1 MSSGGPQ
8 AALLI
13 APFGDLGL
21 PRLILGSFWALWG
34 WSGCSFGVFLGFSG
48 ALLVLS
54 GLLRSSFG
62 VFLGLFGAFLG
73 LFWVLRRSVWVPGYG
88 LGDHLG
94 PSWVY
99 PGTPQQFP
107 GAARSSQE
115 LLGGAFYFLGVS

>member
-1 MSSGGPQ
+1 MSPGGSPGTD
-8 AALLI
+8 LI

-34 WSGCSFGVFLGFSG
+34 WSGCSFGVFLGLSG

-62 VFLGLFGAFLG
+62 VFLGLSGALLG
-73 LFWVLRRSVWVPGYG
+73 LSGLFRRSVWVPGYG

-94 PSWVY
+94 RSWVS
-99 PGTPQQFP
+99 PGTPQVL
-107 GAARSSQE
+107 S
-115 LLGGAFYFLGVS
+115 